1 MNKIFIKLFIL
12 LIIILISIFAG
23 YENPKLVEIPKKYIH
38 MVLDDLGFNN
48 NSVDSKKDK
57 DLPKLVNEEKEVSEI
72 IANSFSLE
80 VSKVKSYQD
89 KTASLIVLKNN
100 SKVSLEIF
108 TRSGFFI
115 KEDKVIEMN
124 LPSSFYK
131 EKKKDGGVK
140 SVFTINGK
148 YFALI
153 SQKKF
158 SCLYAS
164 IIDLKSGKEI
174 LKSSCLPDKDKVDFG
189 GLGGAYIKTKDKI
202 LLSIGVPTHASEEID
217 KLSQNKESVFGKI
230 ISIENKEFL
239 NIESG
244 NFKYNIFS
252 LGHRNPQGLVLI
264 NNSIFSLEHA
274 PQGGVE
280 LNEIIEG
287 KNYGWPLVSL
297 GTRYNDGKSFNKGF
311 VDSNFKDPIF
321 TFLPAVAPSS
331 LNICPKNLSKY
342 YENYDCMIGLSLREM
357 SLLIFLLDKN
367 EKKVINVERIKL
379 KKRLRHFGLRKDG
392 TIFFDQNDYF
402 YITADNDG
410 LYKVKFNKFR

>member
-38 MVLDDLGFNN
+38 MALDDLGFNN

-158 SCLYAS
+158 SCLYS
-164 IIDLKSGKEI
+164 
-174 LKSSCLPDKDKVDFG
+174 
-189 GLGGAYIKTKDKI
+189 
-202 LLSIGVPTHASEEID
+202 
-217 KLSQNKESVFGKI
+217 
-230 ISIENKEFL
+230 
-239 NIESG
+239 
-244 NFKYNIFS
+244 
-252 LGHRNPQGLVLI
+252 
-264 NNSIFSLEHA
+264 
-274 PQGGVE
+274 
-280 LNEIIEG
+280 
-287 KNYGWPLVSL
+287 
-297 GTRYNDGKSFNKGF
+297 
-311 VDSNFKDPIF
+311 
-321 TFLPAVAPSS
+321 
-331 LNICPKNLSKY
+331 
-342 YENYDCMIGLSLREM
+342 
-357 SLLIFLLDKN
+357 
-367 EKKVINVERIKL
+367 
-379 KKRLRHFGLRKDG
+379 
-392 TIFFDQNDYF
+392 
-402 YITADNDG
+402 
-410 LYKVKFNKFR
+410 